1 MPTRITTFSLTKEW
15 TAKETTQALAT
26 ARSSESASADTL
38 EELAA
43 KLGFDNDAASTFVAS
58 IERYNELCVKG
69 HDDDFGKAAE
79 KMHPI
84 IEPPFKAVTYD
95 TLKHTSVEDVSCM
108 RRRCRQSL
116 YIHGPITLR
125 VYE

>member
-1 MPTRITTFSLTKEW
+1 M
-15 TAKETTQALAT
+15 
-26 ARSSESASADTL
+26 
-38 EELAA
+38 
-43 KLGFDNDAASTFVAS
+43 AS
-58 IERYNELCVKG
+58 IERYNELCEKG

-108 RRRCRQSL
+108 RLLVTMGVLS
-116 YIHGPITLR
+116 PIQTH
-125 VYE
+125 ES